1 MGRGIT
7 IILIAAIGAG
17 YFLYQK
23 FRAGNVGRVINE
35 GRERLTNV
43 LNRIVE
49 MRSRNAADGNQRA
62 VQPNPAVNRQAAP
75 AAAPHVNRQPINRPP
90 VPVSQANITE
100 TGPMVYFANDRHGR
114 TDREFRFN
122 YKKVGGSWRAY
133 ILRMPSLE
141 GRADGSGTIHRLHD
155 NGGDYI
161 CWDRP
166 VNTLKDMQNVSR
178 IWADCIQT
186 YIATGR
192 FERGQ

>member
-1 MGRGIT
+1 MGGGIS
-7 IILIAAIGAG
+7 ILLIAAVGVG

-23 FRAGNVGRVINE
+23 FRSGNGGRVMNE
-35 GRERLTNV
+35 SRARLTNV
-43 LNRIVE
+43 LNSIRE
-49 MRSRNAADGNQRA
+49 LRRDGVAEHNHR
-62 VQPNPAVNRQAAP
+62 AAP
-75 AAAPHVNRQPINRPP
+75 AANPPANRRAAARPL
-90 VPVSQANITE
+90 VPASRDNITE
-100 TGPMVYFANDRHGR
+100 TGPMVYFANDRYGR
-114 TDREFRFN
+114 SDREYRFN

-155 NGGDYI
+155 NGGYYI
-161 CWDRP
+161 CWDRA

-192 FERGQ
+192 FEQGR